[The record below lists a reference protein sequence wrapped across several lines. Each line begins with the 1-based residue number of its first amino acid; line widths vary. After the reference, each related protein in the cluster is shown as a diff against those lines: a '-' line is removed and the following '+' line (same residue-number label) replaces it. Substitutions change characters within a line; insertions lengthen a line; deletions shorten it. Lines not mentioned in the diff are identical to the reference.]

1 MLRFRKEGLLDLS
14 IGKKQMY
21 REKVDEHLCPRRRAF
36 KEGCEKRRFLYS
48 KTKIC
53 SDQAASLTLP

>member
-36 KEGCEKRRFLYS
+36 KEGCEKRRFR
-48 KTKIC
+48 
-53 SDQAASLTLP
+53 